1 MVLAADLVGEDFS
14 ASLARP
20 GGNVTGRANQ
30 IPGARLQSSNQAPSG
45 MHRRVTFLKGAREG
59 SLSRARRR
67 RFLIEAG
74 ALLAA
79 PLPGLAQQPAA
90 AIPRIGFLGVAT
102 PAAWATRIDALQA
115 GFRDLGYIEGKNI
128 VVEYRFAQGQ
138 YDRLPALAAELVR
151 LRVDVI
157 VTHASLGAVAA
168 KQATAT
174 NPIPVVMTN
183 VGDAVGFGL
192 VASLARPGG
201 NITGDTFFTAEIA
214 AKRLELLKEA
224 FPRVRR
230 VAVLANP
237 DTLVTASAIQAM
249 EATAKALDVTLQ
261 RFDVRDPADLEG
273 TFAAMA
279 RNNPDGLSVIED
291 VKLISSFR
299 TIAELAIRLRLPSI
313 GFVDYADAGG
323 LFGYGADFR
332 ALYRRVAVFVD
343 KILKGTR
350 PADIPVER
358 AAKFEFVIN
367 TKTAQAIGL
376 AIASASRLRADRLI
390 E

>member
-1 MVLAADLVGEDFS
+1 M
-14 ASLARP
+14 
-20 GGNVTGRANQ
+20 
-30 IPGARLQSSNQAPSG
+30 
-45 MHRRVTFLKGAREG
+45 
-59 SLSRARRR
+59 
-67 RFLIEAG
+67 
-74 ALLAA
+74 
-79 PLPGLAQQPAA
+79 
-90 AIPRIGFLGVAT
+90 AT
-102 PAAWATRIDALQA
+102 PAAWATRIEALQA
-115 GFRDLGYIEGKNI
+115 GFRDLGYIDGKNI
-128 VVEYRFAQGQ
+128 VIEYRFAQGQ
-138 YDRLPALAAELVR
+138 YDRLPELAAELVR

-214 AKRLELLKEA
+214 AKRLELLKSA
-224 FPRVRR
+224 LPHVRR

-237 DTLVTASAIQAM
+237 DTLVTAPAIQAM
-249 EATAKALDVTLQ
+249 EVTAKALDVALQ
-261 RFDVRDPADLEG
+261 RFDVRDPAALDG
-273 TFAAMA
+273 TFTAMA
-279 RNNPDGLSVIED
+279 RDSLDGLSVIED
-291 VKLISSFR
+291 VKLITSFKK
-299 TIAELAIRLRLPSI
+299 IAELAIKLRLPSI

-323 LFGYGADFR
+323 LFGYGADFL

-343 KILKGTR
+343 RILKGAK

-358 AAKFEFVIN
+358 AMKFDFVIN
-367 TKTAQAIGL
+367 ATTAKALGVT
-376 AIASASRLRADRLI
+376 IAPVIRLRAERII